1 MRHLLPVLAL
11 AALIAPSPLTA
22 QAPAPAPAPAWQ
34 TAIQQRREALIANN
48 GPGTDTA
55 LRDRLLK
62 MREADQTARG
72 LTSAATAQGTQ
83 GERLQNLAAVDTQ
96 LTAELKSIVAEK
108 GWPTV
113 ALVGI
118 DASDAAM
125 LVLTHTADH
134 AWQLQLLPQLEQ
146 LADAGKINAAPLALV
161 IDKQLVAAGKPQRYG
176 SQFKLVN
183 GRMAMYAVEDP
194 GGLDNLRA
202 RAMLPPMD
210 VYKQQLA
217 RIYGLKPTNDIVSA
231 TAPTSPA
238 Q

>member
-11 AALIAPSPLTA
+11 AALTAPSPLPAQTPATA
-22 QAPAPAPAPAWQ
+22 SLPAWQ

-48 GPGTDTA
+48 GPGADIG

-62 MREADQTARG
+62 MRETDQTARG
-72 LTSAATAQGTQ
+72 LIPGTAYQGTQ
-83 GERLQNLAAVDTQ
+83 QERLQNLAAVDTQ
-96 LTAELKSIVAEK
+96 LTAELKSIVADK
-108 GWPTV
+108 GWPTI

-134 AWQLQLLPQLEQ
+134 AWQLQLLPHLEQ
-146 LADAGKINAAPLALV
+146 LADAGTINAAPLALV
-161 IDKQLVAAGKPQRYG
+161 IDKQLVATGKPQRYG

-217 RIYGLKPTNDIVSA
+217 RIYGLKPTNDIVTA
-231 TAPTSPA
+231 TPPTTP
-238 Q
+238 